1 MNWLCIE
8 KNINRKNCNMFRIEK
23 VNSLIKHELGNIFLK
38 EVDVF
43 PGTLLTITRVEC
55 STSLFQC
62 KVYISVI
69 PEDNFDNVL
78 SLLQR
83 HIYDIQQ
90 MLNKKLKMRPVPKIE
105 FLKETKTKEAGRIDE
120 LLAKIRKEDIEK
132 NE

>member
-1 MNWLCIE
+1 MTPVSGILFSGAYATGSE
-8 KNINRKNCNMFRIEK
+8 R
-23 VNSLIKHELGNIFLK
+23 VNSEP
-38 EVDVF
+38 F

-62 KVYISVI
+62 KVFISVM

-78 SLLQR
+78 SLLKR

-90 MLNKKLKMRPVPKIE
+90 ILNKKLKMRPVPKIE
-105 FLKETKTKEAGRIDE
+105 FIKETKTKEAGRIEE

>member
-78 SLLQR
+78 SLLNR